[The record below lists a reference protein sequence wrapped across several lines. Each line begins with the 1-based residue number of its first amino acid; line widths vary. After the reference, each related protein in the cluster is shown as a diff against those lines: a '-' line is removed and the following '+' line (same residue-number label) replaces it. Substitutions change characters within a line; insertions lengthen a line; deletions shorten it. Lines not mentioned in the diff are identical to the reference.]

1 MDESHPHHVL
11 DEENVDVPELQQ
23 PQQQPQQQQQQQQQ
37 QEFNNPFSETG

>member
-23 PQQQPQQQQQQQQQ
+23 PQQPQQQ
-37 QEFNNPFSETG
+37 QEFSNPFSETG